1 MPDEQIESTNQGN
14 EDDDEQPS
22 RGPPDAGY
30 EVAATQDEAH
40 RECADQD
47 VDSGDEAHLHD
58 GAKPSERVYFH
69 QK

>member
-1 MPDEQIESTNQGN
+1 MNSQAAVLRMPDTRLQQRRTK
-14 EDDDEQPS
+14 P
-22 RGPPDAGY
+22 Y
-30 EVAATQDEAH
+30 